1 MHYLWGA
8 HLIHLIMLI
17 CLLSHLLC
25 LKCLWGSEDS
35 IFVHYVFQYIYF
47 ELCTNIG
54 ELLYF
59 HFKTLFCSYHN
70 ILLFPFGLICCFQL
84 VCRILWLL
92 ASFVMRL
99 LFYSFGNLRVLDIVL
114 LPPKYSSLDMC
125 EGTPLEE
132 LLLYLPSRTCHPFRQ
147 SMPMGEKF

>member
-1 MHYLWGA
+1 MHSLWGA
-8 HLIHLIMLI
+8 HLIHLIILI
-17 CLLSHLLC
+17 CILSHLLC
-25 LKCLWGSEDS
+25 FKCLWGSKDS

-47 ELCTNIG
+47 ELCTNLG
-54 ELLYF
+54 ELLYLL
-59 HFKTLFCSYHN
+59 FKTLFCSYHN
-70 ILLFPFGLICCFQL
+70 ILLFPFGLICCFQIGLSDL
-84 VCRILWLL
+84 VVACIIWLY
-92 ASFVMRL
+92 FC
-99 LFYSFGNLRVLDIVL
+99 NLRVLDIVL